1 MHNPDSSH
9 GFCGAALSANVIHF
23 WKSKEGKWE
32 WEKIIDVENEPH
44 PDWPIP
50 VPGVMSAILYQ
61 WMINIFIL
69 TIGYMEI

>member
-1 MHNPDSSH
+1 MKSSQK
-9 GFCGAALSANVIHF
+9 SIHF

-50 VPGVMSAILYQ
+50 VPGVMSAILVSMDDKYLY
-61 WMINIFIL
+61 INLYRYTAIYNYIFL
-69 TIGYMEI
+69 